1 MKYKCIVGYK
11 GREGVLSDHEVAFHI
26 ILKEEKNRERE
37 EKKRKWER
45 KERETERGRKAE
57 MEKEQEIDR
66 LVKIIKDFYK

>member
-37 EKKRKWER
+37 EKKQKMREKRKRDR
-45 KERETERGRKAE
+45 KREKGRYGKRA
-57 MEKEQEIDR
+57 KDR
-66 LVKIIKDFYK
+66 